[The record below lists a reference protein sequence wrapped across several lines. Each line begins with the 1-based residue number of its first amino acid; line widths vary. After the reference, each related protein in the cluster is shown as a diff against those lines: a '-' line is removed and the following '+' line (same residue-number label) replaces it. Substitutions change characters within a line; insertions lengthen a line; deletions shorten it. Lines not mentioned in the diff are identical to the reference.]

1 MPQDID
7 TGFDP
12 HETEAMRA
20 KREKTIADSPKPQF
34 FKLRAQLLDQGRD
47 QHVVAETDNME
58 ARVKVYASGG
68 ENGLHNHTDEDHF
81 HLVLAGTARFY
92 GPRGEEKDCAMYEG
106 IMLPA
111 GAFYR
116 FHAVGEEPL
125 VMLRVGCNV
134 PTEDTVT
141 RQNIYGEPL
150 DGKSKANGEVP
161 MIKREGAFWG
171 AAE

>member
-1 MPQDID
+1 MAADVDI
-7 TGFDP
+7 GFDRN
-12 HETEAMRA
+12 ETDAMRA
-20 KREKTIADSPKPQF
+20 QREQTIASSPKPQF

-58 ARVKVYASGG
+58 VRVKVYASGG

-92 GPRGEEKDCAMYEG
+92 GPRGEEHDCGMYQG

-116 FHAVGEEPL
+116 FHTIGDEPL

-134 PTEDTVT
+134 ATDDAVT
-141 RQNIYGEPL
+141 RKNIYGDPIP
-150 DGKSKANGEVP
+150 GTSKANGEVTI
-161 MIKREGAFWG
+161 IKCDGAFWG
-171 AAE
+171 AAQ